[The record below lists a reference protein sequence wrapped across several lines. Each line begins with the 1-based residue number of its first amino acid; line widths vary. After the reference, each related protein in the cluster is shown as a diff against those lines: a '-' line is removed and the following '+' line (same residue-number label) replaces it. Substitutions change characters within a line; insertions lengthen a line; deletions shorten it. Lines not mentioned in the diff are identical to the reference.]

1 MSRCLPASQ
10 TTALAASNDFV
21 ASSVDGGLAR
31 PFRWRD
37 QRAILGSFS
46 TARAAHP
53 WYRAVS
59 SLASSYDVSRMQAG
73 IIDILQKY
81 DDSKKLERLTKIATI
96 VLSPVQVRTI
106 AFCSRLY

>member
-1 MSRCLPASQ
+1 
-10 TTALAASNDFV
+10 
-21 ASSVDGGLAR
+21 
-31 PFRWRD
+31 
-37 QRAILGSFS
+37 
-46 TARAAHP
+46 
-53 WYRAVS
+53 
-59 SLASSYDVSRMQAG
+59 MQAG